1 MHQIVILGSGFG
13 GMTVFHHLATWASS
27 HDVHITVID
36 ERETFLLKPSLPEVA
51 LGEKSVRDVVFPLR
65 KVIES
70 YGKFIRGRVHRI
82 DAKAQRVYL
91 EDAAVVAYDTLI
103 IALGGKKDFS
113 SIEGFTEYGYSMC
126 TDILAPQLYTAIENF
141 KGGDVVLGSAP
152 MVQGTRTPDVP
163 FLEAACEGPLG
174 EIAFMI
180 DVELRKRGLREQS
193 TITCF
198 SPAEIF
204 FDDVGDKV
212 HEAFGALAKKH
223 EVGVVT
229 KKTIDHLEVDKVM
242 FTDGSSLPSAL
253 TVLIPSY
260 RGADVIVESELG
272 DEVGFV
278 PTDENFRHLDYPNI
292 FAIGD
297 GAARTVPKLGHLAVA
312 QGDTVASI
320 IRAEITGS
328 GKITSYEPEI
338 FCIMNMGK
346 RKAMLIRSNT
356 LYGGTMDIAYYGAI
370 SSYMK
375 TAFDDFLL
383 RFKGKMP
390 PEIMQKWLNL
400 YLGRLQE

>member
-1 MHQIVILGSGFG
+1 M
-13 GMTVFHHLATWASS
+13 
-27 HDVHITVID
+27 
-36 ERETFLLKPSLPEVA
+36 
-51 LGEKSVRDVVFPLR
+51 RDVVFPLR